1 MPPEKAVQ
9 SHPELAPAYAAMR
22 AIEAKVEVDGL
33 SGRQRNIVM
42 ERARENI
49 AKQIEHGKVPDVQI
63 RETTQTRVEQRGAEL
78 SR

>member
-1 MPPEKAVQ
+1 
-9 SHPELAPAYAAMR
+9 MR

-42 ERARENI
+42 ERARENT

-63 RETTQTRVEQRGAEL
+63 RETTQTRVEQRAAEL